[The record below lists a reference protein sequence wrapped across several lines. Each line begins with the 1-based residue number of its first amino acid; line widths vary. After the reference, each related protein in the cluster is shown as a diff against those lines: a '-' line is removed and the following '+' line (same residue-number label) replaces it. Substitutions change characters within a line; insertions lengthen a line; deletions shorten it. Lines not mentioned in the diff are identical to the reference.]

1 MPVTMPAAGASP
13 PYRPSAASALSSRNG
28 APGSSR
34 RAMRSRASSLSRARV
49 FTRMSCI
56 RDDII
61 KVISLD
67 ISERGLHMPA
77 QTVRTTLTLPVE
89 LLEAADR
96 AVRTGRARS
105 RNELVARALRHE
117 LAALE
122 RAAIDT

>member
-1 MPVTMPAAGASP
+1 
-13 PYRPSAASALSSRNG
+13 
-28 APGSSR
+28 
-34 RAMRSRASSLSRARV
+34 
-49 FTRMSCI
+49 
-56 RDDII
+56 
-61 KVISLD
+61 
-67 ISERGLHMPA
+67 MPA

-122 RAAIDT
+122 RAAIDAAFATLGDDPDHLDEVRALEMEFATASWEAFRQGEDAS